1 MATHK
6 NTTRTKKRMKK
17 YLKEIEIS
25 GMIILLIGVL
35 LGHLVSMTN
44 GAIAV
49 GIGLLL
55 WTTTVVIKAFNWE
68 EYRRDNMMNIFIM
81 MGACFLI
88 ILSMLFR

>member
-1 MATHK
+1 
-6 NTTRTKKRMKK
+6 MKK

-44 GAIAV
+44 GAIAA